1 MPRVHDLN
9 RLISRLEADLG
20 VALDASRLENRIQIQ
35 KLLYFAQEFGADFGY
50 DYNMYIHGPYSPALA
65 QDYYDNDFRD
75 VEGNI
80 PGNLDYANFL
90 DFVEGESNTWL
101 ELASTVHKLHETYQ
115 IRYSGEELVNE
126 VVSAAADKKNATYD
140 RTLSVFEQLDEEGL
154 LS

>member
-9 RLISRLEADLG
+9 RLISRLETDLG
-20 VALDASRLENRIQIQ
+20 ITLDAAQLDNRIQIQ

-65 QDYYDNDFRD
+65 RDYYDGEFRE

-90 DFVEGESNTWL
+90 DNIEGKSNTWL
-101 ELASTVHKLHETYQ
+101 ALASTIHKLYGSYQ
-115 IRYSGEELVNE
+115 MRYTGDELVEE
-126 VVSAAADKKNATYD
+126 VINAAANKKNASPD
-140 RTLSVFEQLDEEGL
+140 RAFSVFEQLNEEGL